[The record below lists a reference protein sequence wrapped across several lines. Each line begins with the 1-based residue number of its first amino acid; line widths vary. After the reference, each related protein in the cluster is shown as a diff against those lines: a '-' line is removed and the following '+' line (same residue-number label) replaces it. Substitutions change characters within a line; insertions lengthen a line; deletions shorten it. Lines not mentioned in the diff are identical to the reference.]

1 MNLYASD
8 FCFKGTWRTYQK
20 RILDRAPQYLKD
32 KKLHIVAAPG
42 SGKTT
47 LGIELILRLGEPCLI
62 LSPSITIRQ
71 QWLERVEEG
80 FLNPG
85 TDPALWLSNSLKEPG
100 KITAVTYQAL
110 HSAEKRFAGALE
122 DEEDEEREE
131 VDFSDFDL
139 YRTLKEAG
147 IRTVCLD
154 EAHHL
159 RSEWW
164 KALENL
170 MKNLPDATLI
180 SLTATPPYDSTPAQ
194 WKRYI
199 DLCGPIDE
207 EIFTPEL
214 VKENS
219 LCPHQDYVYFNW
231 PTAQELASV
240 EEYKKGVRECMEELM
255 ADEGFARTAAS
266 HKGLSAPEENAE
278 FFLDHPAY
286 FSSLLIFLNAKQI
299 PFSPY
304 LKELTGTGKRLP
316 KLDAK
321 WMEILLQG
329 FLYDDFE
336 SYASYKVY
344 RERLIEKLKSYGCI
358 QKNKVCLTSNDKI
371 SKLLI
376 NSKGKLDSIADIAE
390 AESKSLGEELR
401 LLILCDFIKKESLSL
416 IGDEERPVNEI
427 GAVPV
432 FEYLR
437 RKNLAGLRLGILSGS
452 VVVVPEPAVEA
463 FRSRLRERERE
474 ASFVP
479 INGSGYVRVNVKG
492 SGHDTVAMMT
502 ELFAEGWI
510 NTLIGTKALLGE
522 GWDSPCINSLILAT
536 FVGSFMLS
544 NQMRGRAIRTVK
556 GCPDKTSNIWHLVCV
571 SPGKKGEPCS
581 SEDYEMLKRRFR
593 AFLGVSFEEDTIEN
607 GIERLGI
614 GEDFYSQKSIERINR
629 RMIARAADRD
639 ALRRRWKQS
648 LDVIRDTVAV
658 EEVSEMD
665 QELLEPGFVFFN
677 AVLLTIL
684 SGIISVLAIVFE
696 LALAAAGH
704 GRRAAFILIGV
715 LAFAGVFGTAKFDTR
730 VLRLCTPVRRMKA
743 AGEALLEALK
753 RTGQIES
760 TGLSVRAETKEYE
773 GVVVSSYLKGGT
785 VRDKTLFAVC
795 MSQLWGVIDNPRY
808 LLMQTRG
815 PVGANEYLAVPEAF
829 GRKKEDAGLFADC
842 MSGVLGRCRLVYTR
856 TPEGRKVLLA
866 ARTHSFVNKND
877 RYING
882 KKEVKNEFM

>member
-1 MNLYASD
+1 MNLYTSN

-122 DEEDEEREE
+122 DEEDEGREE
-131 VDFSDFDL
+131 VDFSDYDL
-139 YRTLKEAG
+139 YRTIKEAG

-164 KALENL
+164 KALEDL

-255 ADEGFARTAAS
+255 ADEEFARTAAS

-278 FFLDHPAY
+278 FFLDRPAY
-286 FSSLLIFLNAKQI
+286 FSSLLVFLNAKQI

-316 KLDAK
+316 KMDAK

-358 QKNKVCLTSNDKI
+358 QKNKVCLTGNDKI

-432 FEYLR
+432 FEYIR
-437 RKNLAGLRLGILSGS
+437 RKNLAGLHLGILSGS

-614 GEDFYSQKSIERINR
+614 GEDFYTQKSIERINR
-629 RMIARAADRD
+629 RMTKRAADRD

-665 QELLEPGFVFFN
+665 PELLEPGFVFLN
-677 AVLLTIL
+677 AVLLTVL

-704 GRRAAFILIGV
+704 GGGAAFLLIGI
-715 LAFAGVFGTAKFDTR
+715 LAFAGVFGTAKFGTR

-760 TGLSVRAETKEYE
+760 TGLSVRAETREYE

-785 VRDKTLFAVC
+785 VRDKTLFALC

-815 PVGANEYLAVPEAF
+815 RVGVNEYMAVPEAF